1 MRLASDVVALCL
13 RMVCAVVGLC
23 KLATLRALCE
33 ASRTGDPASDR
44 SVTPP
49 RRRTRCSP
57 RPCRPT
63 PPRSARCRLLQWP
76 LNAAAEVKLDRGSD
90 TETLAPLLRRRAE
103 LLDGLA
109 AELTPRPFGPRHYD
123 GLDTPGDCEEAKHE
137 QLGLFEAILLDRAL
151 SGEPPLQALVI
162 PNELKLRLACEARER
177 RRRFARAGV
186 GVAALVAALTL
197 TISVLADAPARLAIG
212 VVIAVLALGSGL
224 SLLAFLRS
232 SETSWPLEPL
242 IVGLL
247 CETGLGV
254 FLIVEG
260 AQNKALVGD
269 EVATLIGIAT
279 VGIPLILKAVVG
291 RLQKQ

>member
-1 MRLASDVVALCL
+1 MRPASDVVALSL
-13 RMVCAVVGLC
+13 PMVCAVVGLC
-23 KLATLRALCE
+23 KPAALRALCE
-33 ASRTGDPASDR
+33 ASRAGDPASDR

-49 RRRTRCSP
+49 RRRPRSSP

-63 PPRSARCRLLQWP
+63 PPRGARCRLLQWP

-123 GLDTPGDCEEAKHE
+123 GLDAPGDCEEAKHE

-162 PNELKLRLACEARER
+162 PNELKLLLACEARER

-186 GVAALVAALTL
+186 GVTALVAALTL
-197 TISVLADAPARLAIG
+197 TISVPADAPARLAIG
-212 VVIAVLALGSGL
+212 AVIAVLALGSGL

-291 RLQKQ
+291 RLQQQ

>member
-186 GVAALVAALTL
+186 GVTALVAALTL

>member
-13 RMVCAVVGLC
+13 DMVGAVVGLG
-23 KLATLRALCE
+23 KLATLRTLRGATR
-33 ASRTGDPASDR
+33 AAGRASDA
-44 SVTPP
+44 SVMPL

-57 RPCRPT
+57 RPSHST
-63 PPRSARCRLLQWP
+63 PPRSDRRSLQQWRLNTGVELR
-76 LNAAAEVKLDRGSD
+76 LDRGSD
-90 TETLAPLLRRRAE
+90 IETLAPLLRRRAE

-109 AELTPRPFGPRHYD
+109 AELTPRPFGPRHFD
-123 GLDTPGDCEEAKHE
+123 GLGTAGDCEEAGHE

-151 SGEPPLQALVI
+151 ASEPPLQALVL
-162 PNELKLRLACEARER
+162 PNELKLLLACEARER

-186 GVAALVAALTL
+186 AATALVTALTL
-197 TISVLADAPARLAIG
+197 TISVVADAPARLAIG
-212 VVIAVLALGSGL
+212 VAIAVLALGSGL
-224 SLLAFLRS
+224 SLLAFLRN

-247 CETGLGV
+247 CETGLGA

-260 AQNKALVGD
+260 TRNKALVGD

-291 RLQKQ
+291 RLQKL

>member
-1 MRLASDVVALCL
+1 MRLASDVVALRL
-13 RMVCAVVGLC
+13 HVVCAVVGLC

-33 ASRTGDPASDR
+33 ASGAGDPASDR

-49 RRRTRCSP
+49 RRTRRSRSP
-57 RPCRPT
+57 SRWT
-63 PPRSARCRLLQWP
+63 PPRSVRCRLLQWP

-137 QLGLFEAILLDRAL
+137 QLGLFEAVMLDRAP
-151 SGEPPLQALVI
+151 SEPPLLVI
-162 PNELKLRLACEARER
+162 PNELKLQLACEARER
-177 RRRFARAGV
+177 RRRFARAGA
-186 GVAALVAALTL
+186 GVTALVAALTL

-212 VVIAVLALGSGL
+212 VVIAVLALGIGL

>member
-1 MRLASDVVALCL
+1 MRLASDVVALWL
-13 RMVCAVVGLC
+13 HMVCAVVGLC

-33 ASRTGDPASDR
+33 ASRAGDPASDR

-49 RRRTRCSP
+49 RRRTRCSRSP
-57 RPCRPT
+57 SRST
-63 PPRSARCRLLQWP
+63 PPRSVRCRLLQWP

-137 QLGLFEAILLDRAL
+137 QLGLFEAIMLDRAL
-151 SGEPPLQALVI
+151 SGEPPLLVI

-186 GVAALVAALTL
+186 GVTALVAALTL
-197 TISVLADAPARLAIG
+197 TLSVLADAPARLAIG
-212 VVIAVLALGSGL
+212 VVIAVLALGIGL

-260 AQNKALVGD
+260 AQNEALVGD

>member
-76 LNAAAEVKLDRGSD
+76 LNAAAEVTLDRGSD

-186 GVAALVAALTL
+186 GVTALVAALTL